1 MTGHPTF
8 AATGRAD
15 AVTQAYVDQ
24 AKPPLTQELV
34 ERVRKALTETL
45 DSPDGTG
52 SDADLPRRL
61 NAALDAFESELRSIV
76 GPRVASLD
84 TATGAVTMEH
94 RSEAGQ
100 PLRAF
105 GGQ

>member
-1 MTGHPTF
+1 MTEHSTT
-8 AATGRAD
+8 ADTGRAD
-15 AVTQAYVDQ
+15 AVTQAYVLE
-24 AKPPLTQELV
+24 AKPPLTRELV
-34 ERVRKALTETL
+34 ERLQNALAEVLNSPGET
-45 DSPDGTG
+45 DSNG
-52 SDADLPRRL
+52 DLPGRL
-61 NAALDAFESELRSIV
+61 NAVLDAFETDLSSIV

-84 TATGAVTMEH
+84 ASTGAVTMEY